1 MSACFSVIIPVYNAE
16 KTLRRCLDS
25 LLQQASDKI
34 EILLVNDG
42 SKDSSLEICKSYQQN
57 NSCVHVID
65 KPNGGVSSARN
76 AGLDSANGTYV
87 IFVDSDDYVSPTL
100 FAEIEQLR
108 QEADWDLIR
117 FSYGIDNG
125 NSVELV
131 SSAVRKYSD
140 RSGAFPALIHGI
152 CTKAL
157 NPPWAK
163 LYKRSIL
170 EAHHIRFPLGVSVA
184 EDRAFNLHYSM
195 YVDTYLVSDHVG
207 YYVNVENEQSLSR
220 KRHADLEKQ
229 FQIADAY
236 IDEAITRSDIPQ
248 SEKDEYRK
256 AINFGNCRGI
266 YHDAKLLLQDQV
278 GCLAR
283 QRALWKLCRKI
294 NRQHLRYPATGYC
307 RKITLPVR
315 LYQTWMIDMVAK
327 RLLGN

>member
-1 MSACFSVIIPVYNAE
+1 MNTSVIIPVYNAE
-16 KTLRRCLDS
+16 KTICRSVDS
-25 LLQQASDKI
+25 LLPQLGTTDELI
-34 EILLVNDG
+34 LVNDG
-42 SKDSSLEICKSYQQN
+42 SRDQSSLFCANYAQADPR
-57 NSCVHVID
+57 VRFID
-65 KPNGGVSSARN
+65 KENGGVSSARN
-76 AGLDSANGTYV
+76 AGLDAAKGDY
-87 IFVDSDDYVSPTL
+87 ILFVDSDDYVSPTL

-125 NSVELV
+125 KSVELV

-184 EDRAFNLHYSM
+184 EDRAFNIHYSM
-195 YVDTYLVSDHVG
+195 YVDKYLVSDHAG

-220 KRHADLEKQ
+220 KRHDDLEKQ

-236 IDEAITRSDIPQ
+236 TDEAIFRADIPQ

-256 AINFGNCRGI
+256 AINFGICRSV

-278 GCLAR
+278 GCFAR
-283 QRALWKLCRKI
+283 QRALWRLCRKV
-294 NRQHLRYPATGYC
+294 NRQHMRYPATRYC

-315 LYQTWMIDMVAK
+315 LYQTWMIDLIAK
-327 RLLGN
+327 RLLGS